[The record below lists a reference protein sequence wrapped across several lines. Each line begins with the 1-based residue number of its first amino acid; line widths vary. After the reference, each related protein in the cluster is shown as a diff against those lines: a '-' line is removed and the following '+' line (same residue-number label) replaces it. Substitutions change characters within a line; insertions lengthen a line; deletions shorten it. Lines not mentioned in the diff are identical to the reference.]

1 MSIATIDV
9 TGKPCPIPAIEA
21 KKALAGPGAGGALV
35 IVDNIVAVQNLEKM
49 AIGCGYGFSYCG
61 NASGGY
67 DVTIGVAGEVA
78 GEGAE
83 EVAGEVAESVTGNVT
98 GNVTGKADL
107 NAANPTGGLVVAIG
121 RDEMGGGAEDLGKI
135 LIKGF
140 LYALSELPVAPE
152 SVIFFNSGARLT
164 SAGSNAV
171 DDIKKLE
178 AKGAA
183 ILTCG
188 TCVDYYGLPAPA
200 VGDIADMYAIAE
212 RMANAAKV
220 LNI

>member
-1 MSIATIDV
+1 MSIAIIDV
-9 TGKPCPIPAIEA
+9 SGKPCPIPVIEA
-21 KKALAGPGAGGALV
+21 KKALAGPGTDGALV
-35 IVDNIVAVQNLEKM
+35 TVDNIIAVQNLGKM
-49 AIGCGYGFSYCG
+49 AKGCGYGFSYCG

-67 DVTIGVAGEVA
+67 DVTIGVAAEGAAESAEDAGEVA
-78 GEGAE
+78 GE
-83 EVAGEVAESVTGNVT
+83 VTGNVT
-98 GNVTGKADL
+98 GSVTGKA
-107 NAANPTGGLVVAIG
+107 NRKAANPTGGLVVAIG
-121 RDEMGGGAEDLGKI
+121 RDAMGGGAEELGRI

-140 LYALSELPVAPE
+140 LYALSELPIAPE

-164 SAGSNAV
+164 SGESNAV

-188 TCVDYYGLPAPA
+188 TCVDYYGLPVPA
-200 VGDIADMYAIAE
+200 VGNIADMYAISE
-212 RMANAAKV
+212 KMANAAKV

>member
-1 MSIATIDV
+1 MSIAIIDV
-9 TGKPCPIPAIEA
+9 TGKPCPIPVIEA
-21 KKALAGPGAGGALV
+21 KKALAEPGAGGALV

-49 AIGCGYGFSYCG
+49 AKGCGYGFAYSG

-67 DVTIGVAGEVA
+67 DVTIGVAAEGAKEGA

-83 EVAGEVAESVTGNVT
+83 GVAGEVE
-98 GNVTGKADL
+98 GKANR

-121 RDEMGGGAEDLGKI
+121 RDEMGGGAEELGKI

-164 SAGSNAV
+164 SWGSNAV

-200 VGDIADMYAIAE
+200 VGDIADMYAITE
-212 RMANAAKV
+212 KMANAAKV